1 MENKY
6 LVSIIV
12 PVHNTADYLHK
23 CIESL
28 RSQTLQQIEII
39 LVDNLSVDGSSE
51 ICDEYAKID
60 KRIKVLHL
68 SIAGLSIAR
77 NAGMRIASAPYIG
90 FVDSDDYVE
99 PAMFEKMLDAMVQS
113 DAEIAYCNFLLEYE
127 FKPNESPYRNSGD
140 IVIRD
145 PKNVLQD
152 MMMEKVSCSACT
164 KLYKSGFLTSLQFP
178 EGKNYEDRL
187 VMYEWVALCKKVVWV
202 DSPFYHYF
210 LAEYARMR
218 FMEKYS
224 LFEEEDLFKIR
235 TRLIGTCLTIFK
247 EILLKVNLREFKEPV
262 KDMRQKMKEIAA
274 LPEDTYELKYRRRV
288 RKIAYHWHLYYL
300 THFLFKKGGDS

>member
-1 MENKY
+1 M
-6 LVSIIV
+6 

-164 KLYKSGFLTSLQFP
+164 KLYKSDFLTSLQFP

-202 DSPFYHYF
+202 DSPFYHYVERQTSICHTMSPMNLYHYF

-224 LFEEEDLFKIR
+224 LFEEEDLFKI
-235 TRLIGTCLTIFK
+235 
-247 EILLKVNLREFKEPV
+247 
-262 KDMRQKMKEIAA
+262 D
-274 LPEDTYELKYRRRV
+274 
-288 RKIAYHWHLYYL
+288 RK
-300 THFLFKKGGDS
+300 SVV

>member
-1 MENKY
+1 M
-6 LVSIIV
+6 VSIIV

-187 VMYEWVALCKKVVWV
+187 VMYEWVALCTV
-202 DSPFYHYF
+202 
-210 LAEYARMR
+210 
-218 FMEKYS
+218 
-224 LFEEEDLFKIR
+224 
-235 TRLIGTCLTIFK
+235 G
-247 EILLKVNLREFKEPV
+247 
-262 KDMRQKMKEIAA
+262 
-274 LPEDTYELKYRRRV
+274 
-288 RKIAYHWHLYYL
+288 
-300 THFLFKKGGDS
+300 

>member
-1 MENKY
+1 MENKC

-164 KLYKSGFLTSLQFP
+164 KLYKSDFLTSLQFP

-202 DSPFYHYF
+202 DSPFYHYVERQTSICHTMSPMNLYHYF

-224 LFEEEDLFKIR
+224 LFEEEDL
-235 TRLIGTCLTIFK
+235 
-247 EILLKVNLREFKEPV
+247 LKLG
-262 KDMRQKMKEIAA
+262 
-274 LPEDTYELKYRRRV
+274 L
-288 RKIAYHWHLYYL
+288 
-300 THFLFKKGGDS
+300 G

>member
-1 MENKY
+1 MENKC

-28 RSQTLQQIEII
+28 RSQTLQQVEII

-51 ICDEYAKID
+51 ICDEYAKTD
-60 KRIKVLHL
+60 
-68 SIAGLSIAR
+68 
-77 NAGMRIASAPYIG
+77 MRIASAPYIG

-164 KLYKSGFLTSLQFP
+164 KLYKSDFLTSLQFP

-187 VMYEWVALCKKVVWV
+187 VMYEWVALCNKVVWV
-202 DSPFYHYF
+202 DSPFYHYV
-210 LAEYARMR
+210 ER
-218 FMEKYS
+218 
-224 LFEEEDLFKIR
+224 FEEEDLFKIR

>member
-1 MENKY
+1 M
-6 LVSIIV
+6 

-202 DSPFYHYF
+202 DSPFF
-210 LAEYARMR
+210 
-218 FMEKYS
+218 F
-224 LFEEEDLFKIR
+224 F
-235 TRLIGTCLTIFK
+235 
-247 EILLKVNLREFKEPV
+247 V
-262 KDMRQKMKEIAA
+262 
-274 LPEDTYELKYRRRV
+274 
-288 RKIAYHWHLYYL
+288 
-300 THFLFKKGGDS
+300 